1 MVEQQKILSKIVKN
15 KPVDNSNNPRYREII
30 VSKLNSLKQLDL
42 MPILPSNKI
51 ISIILFYFFIS
62 ASVVTFAI
70 AHSGHTHE
78 EKLRIS
84 IPDVVAK
91 VNDQDILSNDI
102 LKNLRKTLKKF
113 KDRGIPLSIE
123 EEKITA
129 KKLIADQIGQALLLQ
144 KGKELGAKITESI
157 IAKQIK
163 KIKSSYK
170 SDAIFEHE
178 LKNQKLTFEQFKK
191 DLKVDLV
198 MQHVIDQEIKPN
210 IKINE
215 KEIKSFYEK
224 NKGNFITEKK
234 ARASV
239 ILIKA
244 NQGDTKAE
252 KSARQKIKSILENIK
267 NGSSFSE
274 MAIKHSEDSLASKG
288 GDLGYF
294 AKNQIFG
301 AFSERAFNMEVNEVS
316 PIFKT
321 GLGLHLLKLTDV
333 KKGKTMALDNAKT
346 RIENIIRNKKVGNA
360 TRNYVESL
368 KQKSK
373 IKMYF

>member
-1 MVEQQKILSKIVKN
+1 LVEQQRFSSKIVKN
-15 KPVDNSNNPRYREII
+15 KPVDNSINPRYRKIMAN
-30 VSKLNSLKQLDL
+30 KLNSLKRLDL
-42 MPILPSNKI
+42 MPILPNNKI
-51 ISIILFYFFIS
+51 ISVSLFYFFIS
-62 ASVVTFAI
+62 ASVVTFAV

-84 IPDVVAK
+84 LPDVVAK

-102 LKNLRKTLKKF
+102 LKNLRKALKNY

-123 EEKITA
+123 EEKISA
-129 KKLIADQIGQALLLQ
+129 KKLIQDQIGQALLLQ
-144 KGKELGAKITESI
+144 KGKELGVNITDSI
-157 IAKQIK
+157 LAKQIK

-178 LKNQKLTFEQFKK
+178 LKNQKVTFEQFKK

-198 MQHVIDQEIKPN
+198 MQHVIDREIKPN
-210 IKINE
+210 IKIND
-215 KEIKSFYEK
+215 KEIESFYEK
-224 NKGNFITEKK
+224 NKDKFITAKK

-244 NQGDTKAE
+244 KQGDTKAA
-252 KSARQKIKSILENIK
+252 KSARQKIESILEGIT

-274 MAIKHSEDSLASKG
+274 MAIKHSEDSLAPKG

-301 AFSERAFNMEVNEVS
+301 AFSERAFNMKINEVS

-321 GLGLHLLKLTDV
+321 GLGLHLLKLTDL
-333 KKGKTMALDNAKT
+333 KKGKTMALDKARTK
-346 RIENIIRNKKVGNA
+346 IENLLKKKKVGNA

>member
-1 MVEQQKILSKIVKN
+1 LVEQQRFSSKIVKN
-15 KPVDNSNNPRYREII
+15 KPVDNSINPRYRKIMAN
-30 VSKLNSLKQLDL
+30 KLNSLKRLDL
-42 MPILPSNKI
+42 MPILPNNKI
-51 ISIILFYFFIS
+51 ISVSLFYFFIS
-62 ASVVTFAI
+62 ASVVTFAV

-84 IPDVVAK
+84 LPDVVAK

-102 LKNLRKTLKKF
+102 LKNLRKALKNY

-123 EEKITA
+123 EEKISA
-129 KKLIADQIGQALLLQ
+129 KKLIQDQIGQALLLQ
-144 KGKELGAKITESI
+144 KGKELGVNITDSI
-157 IAKQIK
+157 LAKQIK

-178 LKNQKLTFEQFKK
+178 LKNQKVTFEQFKK

-198 MQHVIDQEIKPN
+198 MQHVIDREIKPN
-210 IKINE
+210 IKIND
-215 KEIKSFYEK
+215 KEIESFYEK
-224 NKGNFITEKK
+224 NKDKFITAKK

-244 NQGDTKAE
+244 KQGDTKAA
-252 KSARQKIKSILENIK
+252 KSARQKIESILEGIT

-274 MAIKHSEDSLASKG
+274 MAIKHSEDSLAPKG

-301 AFSERAFNMEVNEVS
+301 AFSERAFNMKMNEVS

-321 GLGLHLLKLTDV
+321 GLGLHLLKLTDL
-333 KKGKTMALDNAKT
+333 KKGKTMALDKARTK
-346 RIENIIRNKKVGNA
+346 IENLLKKKKVGNA

>member
-1 MVEQQKILSKIVKN
+1 MIAI
-15 KPVDNSNNPRYREII
+15 
-30 VSKLNSLKQLDL
+30 KLNSLKQIDL

-51 ISIILFYFFIS
+51 ISISLFYFFIS

-78 EKLRIS
+78 QKLRIS
-84 IPDVVAK
+84 MPDVVAK

-102 LKNLRKTLKKF
+102 LKNLRKTLKNF

-144 KGKELGAKITESI
+144 KGKELGANITDSI
-157 IAKQIK
+157 IAKQIE
-163 KIKSSYK
+163 KIKSTYK

-178 LKNQKLTFEQFKK
+178 LKNQKLTFEEFKK

-198 MQHVIDQEIKPN
+198 MQHVIDREIKPN
-210 IKINE
+210 IKIND

-224 NKGNFITEKK
+224 NKDKFITAKK

-244 NQGDTKAE
+244 KQGDTKAA
-252 KSARQKIKSILENIK
+252 KSARQKIESILEGIT

-274 MAIKHSEDSLASKG
+274 MAIKHSEDSLAPKG

-301 AFSERAFNMEVNEVS
+301 AFSERAFNMKINEVS

-321 GLGLHLLKLTDV
+321 GLGLHLLKLTDL
-333 KKGKTMALDNAKT
+333 KKGKTMALDKARTK
-346 RIENIIRNKKVGNA
+346 IENLLKKKKVGNA

>member
-1 MVEQQKILSKIVKN
+1 
-15 KPVDNSNNPRYREII
+15 
-30 VSKLNSLKQLDL
+30 
-42 MPILPSNKI
+42 MPILPNNKI
-51 ISIILFYFFIS
+51 ISVSLFYFFIS
-62 ASVVTFAI
+62 ASVVTFAV

-84 IPDVVAK
+84 LPDVVAK

-102 LKNLRKTLKKF
+102 LKNLRKALKNY

-123 EEKITA
+123 EEKISA
-129 KKLIADQIGQALLLQ
+129 KKLIQDQIGQALLLQ
-144 KGKELGAKITESI
+144 KGKELGVNITDSI
-157 IAKQIK
+157 VAKQIK

-178 LKNQKLTFEQFKK
+178 LKNQKVTFEQFKK

-198 MQHVIDQEIKPN
+198 MQHVIDREIKPN
-210 IKINE
+210 IKIND

-224 NKGNFITEKK
+224 NKDKFITAKK

-244 NQGDTKAE
+244 KQGDTKAT
-252 KSARQKIKSILENIK
+252 KSARQKIESILEGIT

-274 MAIKHSEDSLASKG
+274 MAIKHSEDSLAPKG

-301 AFSERAFNMEVNEVS
+301 AFSERAFNMKMNEVS

-321 GLGLHLLKLTDV
+321 GLGLHLLKLTDL
-333 KKGKTMALDNAKT
+333 KKGKTMALDKARTK
-346 RIENIIRNKKVGNA
+346 IENLLKKKKVGNA

>member
-1 MVEQQKILSKIVKN
+1 MS
-15 KPVDNSNNPRYREII
+15 
-30 VSKLNSLKQLDL
+30 
-42 MPILPSNKI
+42 ILPSNKI
-51 ISIILFYFFIS
+51 IPISLFCFFIS
-62 ASVVTFAI
+62 VSAATFAF

-84 IPDVVAK
+84 LPDVVAK
-91 VNDQDILSNDI
+91 VNDQDIHNDDI
-102 LKNLRKTLKKF
+102 LRKLRKTLKNY
-113 KDRGIPLSIE
+113 KDRGLPLSIE

-129 KKLIADQIGQALLLQ
+129 KKLIEDQIGQALLLQ
-144 KGKELGAKITESI
+144 KGKELGANITESI
-157 IAKQIK
+157 IAKQIRR
-163 KIKSSYK
+163 IKSSYK

-191 DLKVDLV
+191 DLKIDLV
-198 MQHVIDQEIKPN
+198 MQHVIDLEIKPS

-215 KEIKSFYEK
+215 KDIKSFYEK
-224 NKGNFITEKK
+224 NKGKFITEKK

-244 NQGDTKAE
+244 KQGDTKAE
-252 KSARQKIKSILENIK
+252 KSARQKIESILEDIK

-274 MAIKHSEDSLASKG
+274 KAIKHSEDSLASKG

-301 AFSERAFNMEVNEVS
+301 AFSERAFNMKVNEVT

-321 GLGLHLLKLTDV
+321 GLGLHLLKLTDL
-333 KKGKTMALDNAKT
+333 KEGKTMTLDKAKT
-346 RIENIIRNKKVGNA
+346 RIANIIRNKKVENA

-368 KQKSK
+368 KKKSK